1 MAQAPDADEAR
12 VLALGGTTFPQLL
25 LEHAAARPDG
35 PALREKIYGI
45 WQTTTWR
52 ELADQVE
59 AIAAGL
65 AELGTTRR
73 QTGGP
78 WVFPDGF
85 AAAPLQLLRNNGN
98 GTFSDITKSAR
109 LEARGHVIAIVPT
122 DFDNHRD
129 LDLAIHRLAAGPLI
143 DELAL
148 KRLKKRK
155 LLLKDQIVMIQRQL
169 DPDVPA

>member
-25 LEHAAARPDG
+25 LEHAAARPDD

-65 AELGTTRR
+65 AELG
-73 QTGGP
+73 
-78 WVFPDGF
+78 
-85 AAAPLQLLRNNGN
+85 
-98 GTFSDITKSAR
+98 FS
-109 LEARGHVIAIVPT
+109 RGQH
-122 DFDNHRD
+122 
-129 LDLAIHRLAAGPLI
+129 LAIIGENRPRLYAAMI
-143 DELAL
+143 AAQAL
-148 KRLKKRK
+148 GAFRCPCTRTRSPPKWCLCSGTPKSPSRLWKIRSRPTSC
-155 LLLKDQIVMIQRQL
+155 LS
-169 DPDVPA
+169 

>member
-25 LEHAAARPDG
+25 LEHAAARPDE

-65 AELGTTRR
+65 AELG
-73 QTGGP
+73 
-78 WVFPDGF
+78 
-85 AAAPLQLLRNNGN
+85 
-98 GTFSDITKSAR
+98 FSP
-109 LEARGHVIAIVPT
+109 GQH
-122 DFDNHRD
+122 
-129 LDLAIHRLAAGPLI
+129 LAIIGENRPRLYAAMI
-143 DELAL
+143 AAQAL
-148 KRLKKRK
+148 GGVPVPMYQDAVAAEMVFVFRNAEIAFAVVEDQEQTDK
-155 LLLKDQIVMIQRQL
+155 LLEL
-169 DPDVPA
+169 